1 MSEFASKWPDMLLW
15 ATTRARTQL
24 GSIAVSAERD
34 EKKPVQVVV
43 SVALA
48 QLETPVSRNCLV
60 TLECWAATKGEA
72 MKLASDAGYAIE
84 SAPRNSSPVVRT
96 SLNSGPNQ
104 DRDEAGTY
112 FFTVVVNV
120 VAHRLP

>member
-1 MSEFASKWPDMLLW
+1 MLLW
-15 ATTRARTQL
+15 ATQRARSQL
-24 GSIAVSAERD
+24 AAGTAVSAERD
-34 EKKPVQVVV
+34 EKKAVQVVV
-43 SVALA
+43 SVTPA
-48 QLETPVSRNCLV
+48 QLETSVSRNYLI
-60 TLECWAATKGEA
+60 TLECWAATKGAA
-72 MKLASDAGYAIE
+72 MQLASDAGYAVE
-84 SAPRNSSPVVRT
+84 SAPRNARPVVRA